1 MNFPNVIARM
11 ARVVLC
17 QKSVV
22 PDAANANFKM
32 MLSCHI
38 YFIIMQWLV
47 SSTFSTGCIYITI
60 FKLIL

>member
-38 YFIIMQWLV
+38 YFIIM
-47 SSTFSTGCIYITI
+47 
-60 FKLIL
+60 